1 MMRIA
6 RLLLV
11 VGVMLA
17 VAAAPGWAQTQMPP
31 APAAPANAT
40 PASLEGT
47 VKKVDQNAKTVLV
60 SSGLFGLFGRTL
72 EVTGDTQIQ
81 VEGRQATLME
91 ADSSLIALGKRLGGQ
106 SCHAAI
112 RNANWIQAD
121 IRSSHREN
129 LTVWHTGFLLRKR
142 YSSSLLLRPFLA
154 EAHRCLRPEGRLLL
168 AVPVAAR

>member
-81 VEGRQATLME
+81 VEGRQATLMDIQE
-91 ADSSLIALGKRLGGQ
+91 GAKVKASYEWRGGKKIATWLDVTPAPQPAK
-106 SCHAAI
+106 SPAAP
-112 RNANWIQAD
+112 AAP
-121 IRSSHREN
+121 
-129 LTVWHTGFLLRKR
+129 K
-142 YSSSLLLRPFLA
+142 PPA
-154 EAHRCLRPEGRLLL
+154 ESQP
-168 AVPVAAR
+168 AAPTK